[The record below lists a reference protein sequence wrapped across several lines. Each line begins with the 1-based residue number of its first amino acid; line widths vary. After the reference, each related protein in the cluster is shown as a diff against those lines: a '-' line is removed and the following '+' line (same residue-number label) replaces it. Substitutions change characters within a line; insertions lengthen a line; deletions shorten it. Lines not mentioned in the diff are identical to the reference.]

1 MASALSL
8 ESIPLLASLDQEAR
22 SLIASDMRER
32 SVPKGSFIIYA
43 EDPGPSLMFLVEGT
57 AKITLVSEDGKEII
71 LAQMGPGDF
80 FGEIALLAG
89 GDRCANVVA
98 STNCKLLV
106 LPEEQFHQQCS
117 KNPDFT
123 LALMRELALRL
134 RASSAKIGDLALL
147 DVYRRV
153 ARTLA
158 TLAVSDSDSNDGTM
172 RVEQRPTHQELA
184 SMVGTSR
191 EMVTRALKGLEEDG
205 HIEIEGKTI
214 LIHSL
219 PD

>member
-1 MASALSL
+1 MAASNLL
-8 ESIPLLASLDQEAR
+8 EAIPLLASLDQESRELLA
-22 SLIASDMRER
+22 ADMRER

-43 EDPGPSLMFLVEGT
+43 EDPGPSLMFLLDGA
-57 AKITLVSEDGKEII
+57 AKITLVSEDGKEVI

-98 STNCKLLV
+98 SSNCKLLV
-106 LPEEQFHQQCS
+106 LPEEQFFEQCAR
-117 KNPDFT
+117 NPNFSM
-123 LALMRELALRL
+123 ALMRELALRL

-153 ARTLA
+153 SRTLVSLA
-158 TLAVSDSDSNDGTM
+158 TSRGETASDALK
-172 RVEQRPTHQELA
+172 VEKRPTHQELA

-205 HIEIEGKTI
+205 HIAVEGKTI
-214 LIHSL
+214 IIHSV
-219 PD
+219 PE